1 MCVCECACVHVC
13 SQLNLDGN
21 EIVWSPVQ
29 RPFSILFAGRLTLVW
44 YLMFPLQR
52 WHYSSN
58 QLQFQALSG
67 TLQGTPTNWT
77 YWTCEVYGKH
87 RMVSPIIGGTWKGYW
102 LLATPRHVTMYKM
115 YKPLI
120 LDLLVTS
127 LTVAGWTLTRS
138 NVEHGWTIIFHPSIV
153 WLTVNIHQPS
163 ITFIFHI

>member
-1 MCVCECACVHVC
+1 MCVWVCVCAC

-21 EIVWSPVQ
+21 EIVWFVVQ

-52 WHYSSN
+52 WHNSSN
-58 QLQFQALSG
+58 QLQFQALFREPQRTGHIGPGRCMESTMEWWVQSLG
-67 TLQGTPTNWT
+67 VPEKAID
-77 YWTCEVYGKH
+77 YWQ
-87 RMVSPIIGGTWKGYW
+87 
-102 LLATPRHVTMYKM
+102 TPRHVTMYKM

-138 NVEHGWTIIFHPSIV
+138 NVEHGWTIIFHPSIA